1 MHINKSLSVIKT
13 NPFLSDSYKTIWLK
27 HFKTKDSPSETFNY
41 FSGLDF
47 IKHDNRS
54 VYLNVGETHTKG
66 VSYAVLSEEDSALK
80 NKTFL
85 IYDVPTYFKVDTT
98 QLGDQIKLLRSK
110 QYPGFLIE
118 THKYKSLNGYMLANF
133 SKNSRNKNNKYKRRL
148 EDSFNM
154 SYRMFYGAIT
164 KEAYD
169 FIFLQF
175 RILLEKRFEDKQV
188 TNNNLDE
195 KEWSFYHDVAY
206 QLILENK
213 ASLYVI
219 YNNDKPIGVTLCYLS
234 DDTLFDAITV
244 FDIDYFK
251 FHLGSVTI
259 MKLIEWCIDNGFK
272 NLDFSKGYFEY
283 KTRWCTKAYD
293 FEYHIF
299 YDSRSLKSKMTAH
312 AMKSLYDFKHYLR
325 EKKLNEKLHKITF
338 KLKPKEKNHNEKLI
352 YNFEKTELN
361 EVTKANTPIDLELLE
376 NKAFKL
382 MIFEF
387 LYLYLENY
395 NSIKLYKLND
405 AINRYLIE
413 GKQNRVIAT
422 VNS

>member
-1 MHINKSLSVIKT
+1 V
-13 NPFLSDSYKTIWLK
+13 
-27 HFKTKDSPSETFNY
+27 Y
-41 FSGLDF
+41 F
-47 IKHDNRS
+47 
-54 VYLNVGETHTKG
+54 NVGETYTKG

-85 IYDVPTYFKVDTT
+85 IYDIPAYFKVDTT
-98 QLGDQIKLLRSK
+98 QLGDKIELLRSK

-118 THKYKSLNGYMLANF
+118 TQKYKSLNDYMLANF

-169 FIFLQF
+169 LVFLQF

-206 QLILENK
+206 QLILEKK

-234 DDTLFDAITV
+234 DDKLFDAITV

-251 FHLGSVTI
+251 FHLGTVTI
-259 MKLIEWCIDNGFK
+259 MELIEWCIDNGFK
-272 NLDFSKGYFEY
+272 NLDFFKGYFEY
-283 KTRWCTKAYD
+283 KTR
-293 FEYHIF
+293 
-299 YDSRSLKSKMTAH
+299 
-312 AMKSLYDFKHYLR
+312 
-325 EKKLNEKLHKITF
+325 
-338 KLKPKEKNHNEKLI
+338 
-352 YNFEKTELN
+352 
-361 EVTKANTPIDLELLE
+361 
-376 NKAFKL
+376 
-382 MIFEF
+382 
-387 LYLYLENY
+387 
-395 NSIKLYKLND
+395 
-405 AINRYLIE
+405 
-413 GKQNRVIAT
+413 
-422 VNS
+422 